1 MDVSRLTPFFGAES
15 LSKNQAIAAADLG
28 ETAVTSIIGVRG
40 DPKVRKSL
48 TFQVL
53 WTDGEETWEPG
64 ESVKR
69 LTALD
74 DFIAANPRSGLAY
87 LRSRS

>member
-1 MDVSRLTPFFGAES
+1 MSRSANNVVIQNLTSGVEKTMDVSRLTPFIGADS

-53 WTDGEETWEPG
+53 WTDGEETGNPG
-64 ESVKR
+64 RVSN
-69 LTALD
+69 A
-74 DFIAANPRSGLAY
+74 
-87 LRSRS
+87 